1 MRIETI
7 QKLCCPFDKED
18 LDLKITVKDM
28 HDNVQEGLLVCQYCL
43 RYYPIVSGIP
53 IMVPDEF
60 RERKLEE
67 PFLHKIGMK
76 PNTQK
81 PQQISLEKMEL

>member
-1 MRIETI
+1 MRVETI
-7 QKLCCPFDKED
+7 QKLCCPFDKGE
-18 LDLKITVKDM
+18 LDLKITVKDI
-28 HDNVQEGLLVCQYCL
+28 DGKVQEGLLTCHYCM

-67 PFLHKIGMK
+67 PFLNKIGMK
-76 PNTQK
+76 PSNQK
-81 PQQISLEKMEL
+81 PQQISLENIKL

>member
-1 MRIETI
+1 MRAKTI

-18 LDLKITVKDM
+18 LDLKITVTDM
-28 HDNVQEGLLVCQYCL
+28 HENVQEGILICSYCL

-67 PFLHKIGMK
+67 PFLNKMGIK
-76 PNTQK
+76 LDSRKSQRIN
-81 PQQISLEKMEL
+81 LEKIEL